1 MAYESR
7 PTPNPLVILPTII
20 LQKPTVNVWIAPPK
34 VKTKAPTKSVP
45 LRPILSPTVPAA
57 TEVTVSYECPVDP
70 VEPSSRTESTNLEDC
85 NYCANFNG
93 PGIVEV
99 LSEVRAGDNTTH
111 DATLSGQK
119 DSQNPERTSQM
130 HPWSYPNYPEQ
141 CSSSAYLVVAQGK
154 KSLTRKTPRLTNTE
168 IE

>member
-1 MAYESR
+1 M
-7 PTPNPLVILPTII
+7 V
-20 LQKPTVNVWIAPPK
+20 KVWIAPPK

-57 TEVTVSYECPVDP
+57 TEVTVSCEFAVDS
-70 VEPSSRTESTNLEDC
+70 VEPSRRTESTDLEDC
-85 NYCANFNG
+85 DYCANFNG

-111 DATLSGQK
+111 DTTLSGQK
-119 DSQNPERTSQM
+119 DGQNSERTSQM

-141 CSSSAYLVVAQGK
+141 RSSSAYLVVAQGGEV
-154 KSLTRKTPRLTNTE
+154 LRERRRD
-168 IE
+168 